1 MFFCIIC
8 IYDDV
13 WMMDEC
19 YLKPIWNTYNLDDL
33 YLGNL
38 KLPLFGE
45 NSMRKLIL
53 ATLVG
58 SLALTACS
66 KPAEEATDAA
76 VAAQE
81 AANEAQVAAAAAPA
95 DATAQQAADVAQAAA
110 DTASNAAAE
119 AQIAGDGTV
128 AKQAEATAENAQD
141 AAEAAAD
148 AANAAA
154 DGTVVT
160 TVPVQTTTN
169 N

>member
-1 MFFCIIC
+1 M
-8 IYDDV
+8 
-13 WMMDEC
+13 
-19 YLKPIWNTYNLDDL
+19 K
-33 YLGNL
+33 
-38 KLPLFGE
+38 
-45 NSMRKLIL
+45 KLIL

-81 AANEAQVAAAAAPA
+81 AANEAQVAAA
-95 DATAQQAADVAQAAA
+95 
-110 DTASNAAAE
+110 
-119 AQIAGDGTV
+119 
-128 AKQAEATAENAQD
+128 
-141 AAEAAAD
+141 
-148 AANAAA
+148 